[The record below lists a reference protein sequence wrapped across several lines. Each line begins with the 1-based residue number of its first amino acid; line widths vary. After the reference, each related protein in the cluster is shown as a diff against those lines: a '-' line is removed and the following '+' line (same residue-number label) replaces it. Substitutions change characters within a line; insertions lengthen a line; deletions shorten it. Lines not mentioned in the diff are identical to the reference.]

1 MKNFIS
7 KSFNCKIKRTL
18 LDVPK
23 FILGIFLLSSSYVYA
38 DTETQGLDK
47 VVSIGGSITEIIYD
61 TMF

>member
-23 FILGIFLLSSSYVYA
+23 FVNNKTTNGIFAPWALYKKDFLGCWRS
-38 DTETQGLDK
+38 
-47 VVSIGGSITEIIYD
+47 
-61 TMF
+61 